1 MPPGKQVP
9 EEATQGLV
17 FPFPPK
23 GRGTGAPT
31 EDVARLGAD
40 RFERDV
46 SFTHSVIRLE
56 GRFRECRFGAGSDF
70 ADARTDGERDFRGS
84 QVAGR
89 LRLDRA
95 RFASFSLDD
104 DLGDGRDADAIH
116 RFRQTV
122 RVSL

>member
-1 MPPGKQVP
+1 MSDLSG
-9 EEATQGLV
+9 GLQYSS
-17 FPFPPK
+17 
-23 GRGTGAPT
+23 GSNT
-31 EDVARLGAD
+31 ARLEMLFFESR